1 MSTRTETMPLSDDE
15 VAYLVGRGGQTK
27 FRLENFSLARLNI
40 DKDSAELTG
49 TDDALERA
57 RLAIKI
63 TLQQRNGG
71 RIDIDFQDMEERKD
85 VETLDVPVPAV
96 GFLLGSKGATLRKM
110 EEKHRVFMFFD
121 NDRKRDGK
129 HGPSKRLYIVGP
141 DRARDSALE
150 ESEEVV
156 NFKMGTGG
164 GRRPAIVDNRD
175 QGGRGGPP
183 PRYDAAEEGGTLTI
197 GATTTAAV
205 ATTSETAGGATTT
218 ATATTTAGMTTGA
231 TTTAA
236 SATATMSATG
246 TTTAAATTAT
256 TAAAKRRAER
266 GAPAGKDTFA
276 LHGWSMVART
286 AFQLAAPAPE
296 LSSAR
301 AQISTMAV
309 LSAAKALSDSLCGV
323 SLLWTPQRWGVGLC
337 VGLGEGEDDL
347 EVPPWPV
354 QSLAVWPVCPV
365 RSHASL
371 PSRFSV
377 SPTLLL

>member
-1 MSTRTETMPLSDDE
+1 MPLSDDE

-183 PRYDAAEEGGTLTI
+183 PRYDDRGGGRYSDDRRDYDRGRGYDERDRGRGYDDRDRYDDRRRAAPSPLYSPTYAAPSPLYSAPSPLDSPPYAPSPLCSSAYAGRYAGRACGRTLCRF
-197 GATTTAAV
+197 APPP
-205 ATTSETAGGATTT
+205 
-218 ATATTTAGMTTGA
+218 
-231 TTTAA
+231 
-236 SATATMSATG
+236 
-246 TTTAAATTAT
+246 AAAA
-256 TAAAKRRAER
+256 
-266 GAPAGKDTFA
+266 
-276 LHGWSMVART
+276 
-286 AFQLAAPAPE
+286 
-296 LSSAR
+296 
-301 AQISTMAV
+301 
-309 LSAAKALSDSLCGV
+309 
-323 SLLWTPQRWGVGLC
+323 
-337 VGLGEGEDDL
+337 
-347 EVPPWPV
+347 
-354 QSLAVWPVCPV
+354 
-365 RSHASL
+365 
-371 PSRFSV
+371 
-377 SPTLLL
+377 